1 MSKGRELTIRLP
13 IYLEIGVRKKK
24 KYYLNVNITRNIV
37 FHLLNSLKRE
47 MKRVVTGLLDEEVTQ
62 WNLKHYELEFVLYLP
77 NLLKRDVSNVCGVV
91 DKFATDAL
99 VELGVLEDDNY
110 LHLKHITYRY
120 GGMDENKRGYVDLT
134 VKEIQ

>member
-1 MSKGRELTIRLP
+1 MSKLRELTVRLP

-47 MKRVVTGLLDEEVTQ
+47 MKRVVAGTLDDKVTQ
-62 WNLKHYELEFVLYLP
+62 WNLANFELEFVLYLP
-77 NLLKRDVSNVCGVV
+77 NKLKRDISNVCGVV
-91 DKFATDAL
+91 DKFATDAF

-110 LHLKHITYRY
+110 NHLKKVTYLY
-120 GGMDENKRGYVDLT
+120 GGYDENKKGYVDVT
-134 VKEIQ
+134 IKEV